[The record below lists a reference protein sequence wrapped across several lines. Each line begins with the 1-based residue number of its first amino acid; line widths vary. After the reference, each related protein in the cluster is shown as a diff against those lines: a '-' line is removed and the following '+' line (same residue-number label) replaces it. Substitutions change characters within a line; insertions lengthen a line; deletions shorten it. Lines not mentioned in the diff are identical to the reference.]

1 VSFKLILQKQHQ
13 LQLIIFFVTKKQF
26 LISKTEGLNEIV
38 TKTTPNAMQ
47 IEALGNLENLR
58 KQSFNNIRNRNGK
71 TYLSAFDAKAF
82 NTKNYYL

>member
-1 VSFKLILQKQHQ
+1 MKL
-13 LQLIIFFVTKKQF
+13 
-26 LISKTEGLNEIV
+26 

-58 KQSFNNIRNRNGK
+58 KYKKNKALIISATGTGK